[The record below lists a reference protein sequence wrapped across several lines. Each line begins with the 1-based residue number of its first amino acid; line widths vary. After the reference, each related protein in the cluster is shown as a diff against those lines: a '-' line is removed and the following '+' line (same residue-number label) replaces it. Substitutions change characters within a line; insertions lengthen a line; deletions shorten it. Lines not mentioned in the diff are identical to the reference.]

1 MSSTADAPA
10 SLSTACDDLLEQ
22 LNDISF
28 LGDPVH
34 KDRCTHLRHSL
45 THLNLGQ
52 GLGFRIAGIVIDK
65 RYLLKLVAAV
75 GSAGGGLITTLIAL
89 GVKDEIDAAGSA

>member
-1 MSSTADAPA
+1 MASTADAPA

-34 KDRCTHLRHSL
+34 KDRCTHLRNSL

-52 GLGFRIAGIVIDK
+52 GLGFRIAGIVVDK
-65 RYLLKLVAAV
+65 RYLLKMVAAV
-75 GSAGGGLITTLIAL
+75 ASAGGGLITTLIAL
-89 GVKDEIDAAGSA
+89 GLKDEIDAAGSD